1 MLPRKPTRLE
11 LTQDDMTEYDE
22 VKREREKARRAQ
34 ATATGQQAGSTA
46 SAEGERRAERAAASE
61 AVAGVFS
68 R

>member
-34 ATATGQQAGSTA
+34 ATATGQQAGGTA
-46 SAEGERRAERAAASE
+46 SAEGERPRTTAERIGM
-61 AVAGVFS
+61 V
-68 R
+68 RK

>member
-34 ATATGQQAGSTA
+34 AAASGQQAGGAA
-46 SAEGERRAERAAASE
+46 SAAGERPRTTAERIGL
-61 AVAGVFS
+61 V
-68 R
+68 RK